1 MSLRSL
7 FTTGLL
13 AAGALAAP
21 PGYGNTVTVTVTE
34 KASCSASASPTSHST
49 STSTSHSSS
58 TSEGHGYTHSPWHYP
73 SHSSSST
80 KTSTT
85 SKASTSV
92 SSASKTSAT
101 STASPTSKSS
111 ATSSATSKAS
121 SVTSSVV
128 SVTTTTSSLAST
140 AATTTILATAT
151 ATNYG
156 LNDAAKAAGKL
167 WFGTALDVPGTGE
180 AQDPYYIAE
189 FDNIH
194 DFGEATPANI
204 MKYEFTEPEAGVFNY
219 TGAEE
224 FFTAAAGKA
233 VRCHNLI
240 WANELPTFI
249 TNPTVNWTNA
259 TLTAALRRHVTTLVE
274 HFGNRCYS
282 WDVVNEA
289 FSDSPAG
296 AYAANIW
303 YDTIGPAYVVEAFQ
317 AASDAVRANG
327 LATKLYYNDY
337 NIEFLGNKSYAA
349 QALVKDLQNR
359 NIQIDGVGLESHFIA
374 GETPS
379 KAAQQANMEAFT
391 ALGVDVV
398 VTELDVRLN
407 LPPTVATEAQQVVDY
422 YNTVAA
428 CVAVPRCVGIVVW
441 DFDGESNYTEIII
454 AAHTDKILSDTYSW
468 IPGTFPGQGYGD
480 LFLQPNGAN
489 TPLVRK
495 APYDGCLEAL
505 TGAPEA
511 L

>member
-441 DFDGESNYTEIII
+441 DFD
-454 AAHTDKILSDTYSW
+454 DTYSW